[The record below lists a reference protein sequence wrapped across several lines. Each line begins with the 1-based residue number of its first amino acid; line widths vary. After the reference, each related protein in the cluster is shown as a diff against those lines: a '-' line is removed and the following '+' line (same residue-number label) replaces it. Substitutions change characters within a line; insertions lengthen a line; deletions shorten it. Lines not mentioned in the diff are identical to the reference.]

1 MIWGADSQ
9 RAMGL
14 LKDHLCTDKTFGVE
28 LDPEAGAALQ
38 RLADRAEAAGLSL
51 AVASGYRDYA
61 RQLTIFNGKVRGQ
74 RNVHDDDG
82 AVVPPPESP
91 DLAWLHAILRFS
103 ALPGTSRHHWGT
115 DFDVWSPDAV
125 EADYVLQL
133 TPAEYANGGVF
144 GELSDWLG
152 DLIARDD
159 AEGFYRPY
167 NSDRGG
173 VAPEPWHLSYR
184 PRADY
189 WRAQL
194 QLERL
199 ETLWRTEDDSVIPG
213 VTESLAVADLVIAHG
228 DMLLERYVDRIAE

>member
-1 MIWGADSQ
+1 
-9 RAMGL
+9 MGL
-14 LKDHLCTDKTFGVE
+14 LKDHLCADNTFGVE

-38 RLADRAEAAGLSL
+38 RLAKRAEAAGLSL

-74 RNVHDDDG
+74 RSVHDDDG
-82 AVVPPPESP
+82 VTLEPPASP

-125 EADYVLQL
+125 EADYALQL
-133 TPAEYANGGVF
+133 SPAEYANGGVF

-194 QLERL
+194 QLEQL
-199 ETLWRTEDDSVIPG
+199 EVLWRTEDDRVIPG

-228 DMLLERYVDRIAE
+228 DMLLERYVDRIAA

>member
-1 MIWGADSQ
+1 MICVADGQ

-14 LKDHLCTDKTFGVE
+14 LKDHLCVDRTFGVE
-28 LDPEAGAALQ
+28 LDPEAGAALK

-74 RNVHDDDG
+74 RRVYDDDG

-91 DLAWLHAILRFS
+91 DLAWLHTILRFS

-115 DFDVWSPDAV
+115 DFDVWSPGAV
-125 EADYVLQL
+125 QAGYVLQL

-144 GELSDWLG
+144 GELSNWLG

-167 NSDRGG
+167 DIDRGG

-189 WRAQL
+189 WRTQL
-194 QLERL
+194 HLEQLEA
-199 ETLWRTEDDSVIPG
+199 LWRNEDDSIILG
-213 VTESLAVADLVIAHG
+213 VTESLALADLVIAHG
-228 DMLLERYVDRIAE
+228 DMLLARYVDSIAA